1 LGGGLT
7 GYRSSHCD
15 QPERILVHLFL
26 SFMHNLEALVYSY
39 LSQYDYN
46 KHLDEQIRVIFHF
59 KL

>member
-1 LGGGLT
+1 
-7 GYRSSHCD
+7 
-15 QPERILVHLFL
+15 
-26 SFMHNLEALVYSY
+26 MHNLEALVYSY